1 MTLNDIDENARWVE
15 VGGGLKVTDLTFTL
29 QSRVSRYAWKREWMS
44 PRISGG
50 KHQRLL
56 RAGEVGT
63 ETLLRWNN
71 IVPDH
76 KQFVF
81 TCFSLE
87 HSCSKKKISV
97 WV

>member
-1 MTLNDIDENARWVE
+1 METRVDVAEDFRRQTSAVA
-15 VGGGLKVTDLTFTL
+15 K
-29 QSRVSRYAWKREWMS
+29 SRCS
-44 PRISGG
+44 
-50 KHQRLL
+50 
-56 RAGEVGT
+56 EVGT

-76 KQFVF
+76 KQFIL